1 MGSARPITR
10 DRSAHR
16 MQPIT
21 TMMDMVKDLFSNI
34 GSLAAP
40 TADYAKRFG
49 GSSADLAK
57 RMGGSSADFAKYVG
71 GSAAVIAK
79 KVGPKRAL
87 IGLAVVGAV
96 VGGVILARY
105 LLGKAD
111 ETEDLE
117 DNEGTAADRHARK
130 GARAKRKAETQ
141 GITH

>member
-1 MGSARPITR
+1 
-10 DRSAHR
+10 
-16 MQPIT
+16 MQPLP

-57 RMGGSSADFAKYVG
+57 RVGGSSADLAKYVG

-79 KVGPKRAL
+79 KVGTKRAL

-96 VGGVILARY
+96 VGGVILVRY
-105 LLGKAD
+105 LRARAD
-111 ETEDLE
+111 EAEDLE
-117 DNEGTAADRHARK
+117 GNEGTAAERHARK
-130 GARAKRKAETQ
+130 GSRAERKAATQ
-141 GITH
+141 GVTH